1 MYLPDHHY
9 CSGLPVHI
17 FRVAGIYGPG
27 RSALD
32 TVSKYR
38 GDLELCGG
46 DDQAFISRIHVSDI
60 SNVLKSSIALP
71 APGLVL
77 NVADDYPSTRYEVN
91 YSNFVILTSTLY
103 SVVFT
108 SLVVYI
114 GIKLRVQTIAVS
126 SFKTR
131 FKVHIKTK

>member
-1 MYLPDHHY
+1 M
-9 CSGLPVHI
+9 HI

-32 TVSKYR
+32 TVSKFR

-60 SNVLKSSIALP
+60 SNVLMCSIALP

-91 YSNFVILTSTLY
+91 FSNSAILTSTLH
-103 SVVFT
+103 SVVYT
-108 SLVVYI
+108 SLVIYI
-114 GIKLRVQTIAVS
+114 GIKLRVQTVAVS
-126 SFKTR
+126 SFKAR
-131 FKVHIKTK
+131 FKVHAKTK